1 MPAAGKIAPAL
12 RVGMQPVTLR
22 VTPSMRPDAERPGR
36 RYHAERGN
44 EHVPAAGKIAPALRV
59 GMQPVTLRVTPQL
72 RRDAERP
79 RWRYHAERGNEHVP
93 AAGKIVPR
101 APRGNAARDAPRH
114 TLNAAGRGAS
124 WAALPRRALGTS
136 MCLLPGRSFPRSAW
150 ECSPVTLRVT
160 PSTRPDAERP
170 GRRYHAERWER
181 ADQNSMRTSPFG
193 TLQHDRM

>member
-1 MPAAGKIAPAL
+1 MALKIRVPLPL
-12 RVGMQPVTLR
+12 RR
-22 VTPSMRPDAERPGR
+22 DAERPGR

-44 EHVPAAGKIAPALRV
+44 EHVPAAGKIVPALRV

-93 AAGKIVPR
+93 AAGKIVP
-101 APRGNAARDAPRH
+101 
-114 TLNAAGRGAS
+114 
-124 WAALPRRALGTS
+124 ALRVG
-136 MCLLPGRSFPRSAW
+136 MQ
-150 ECSPVTLRVT
+150 PVTLRVT
-160 PSTRPDAERP
+160 PSMRPDAERP